1 MITRTIAGKEISL
14 LNNALKLRVTASQI
28 GDIVIPM
35 RAVFN
40 DTDVL
45 KKLNDE
51 QINEIKLKIRSGD
64 L

>member
-1 MITRTIAGKEISL
+1 MITRTIKGKEISL

-28 GDIVIPM
+28 GDVVIPM

-45 KKLNDE
+45 KKLNDDLL
-51 QINEIKLKIRSGD
+51 NEIKLKIRSGK